1 MSTLNETV
9 TIPKAEYERLR
20 ALEDAADIQAAL
32 AVEARIASGEEEI
45 IPASVVNRLLD
56 GETPLRVWREFRELT
71 QTDLARLSGVNPIQ
85 IVDIEAARKS
95 GSVGTLR
102 KLAAAQHVS
111 VDDIIP
117 AESHH
122 EAP

>member
-1 MSTLNETV
+1 M
-9 TIPKAEYERLR
+9 R
-20 ALEDAADIQAAL
+20 ATGEEDLADIQAAL

-71 QTDLARLSGVNPIQ
+71 QTDLARLSGVNRMQ

-95 GSVGTLR
+95 GSVGALR
-102 KLAAAQHVS
+102 KLAAALRVS

-122 EAP
+122 EAT

>member
-1 MSTLNETV
+1 MRTL
-9 TIPKAEYERLR
+9 
-20 ALEDAADIQAAL
+20 ADDHIQAAL

-45 IPASVVNRLLD
+45 IPASIVNRLLD

-102 KLAAAQHVS
+102 KLAAALHVS